1 LNQGSIWKF
10 GEDELDKIG
19 NNLYIMTDK
28 NTIKAIDLVKGIEKL
43 LDSKVV
49 VGYEGTRLYGHF
61 TMFFNNGVKV
71 HIEVKETFK

>member
-1 LNQGSIWKF
+1 
-10 GEDELDKIG
+10 
-19 NNLYIMTDK
+19 MTDK